1 MTHDDL
7 SPGWQVWLATP
18 EAAGALDPT
27 SLDAGEQ
34 AQWAR
39 LWTERR
45 RRDWAASRSLLRAVS
60 TNTCSARS
68 LSHSHAYAAL
78 ALAPPLTSVGVD
90 VEWLAPREFVGMAE
104 IGYSPAE
111 AALIASLA
119 EPGQQRAAF
128 YELWTLKEA
137 CAKAFGLSLVDA
149 LHQCR
154 FVNDGLMWE
163 AEIPSARSWQAIVYA
178 PRPDLRLSLVR
189 VADPFEPALL
199 PVAMKEWPSGH
210 AVEWPAVRRF
220 NGPVRSH
227 AAP

>member
-1 MTHDDL
+1 MTHDDP

-18 EAAGALDPT
+18 DAAAALDPT
-27 SLDAGEQ
+27 SLDAGER
-34 AQWAR
+34 AQWACLR
-39 LWTERR
+39 TERR
-45 RRDWAASRSLLRAVS
+45 RRDWAASRSLLRAAS
-60 TNTCSARS
+60 ADSSRARS

-104 IGYSPAE
+104 IGYSRAE
-111 AALIASLA
+111 AALIASIT

-137 CAKAFGLSLVDA
+137 CAKALGLSLVDS

-154 FVNDGLMWE
+154 FVNDGLTWE
-163 AEIPSARSWQAIVYA
+163 AEIPSAKAWQAIVYA

-189 VADPFEPALL
+189 VADTVEPTLL
-199 PVAMKEWPSGH
+199 PVAMREWPCGD
-210 AVEWPAVRRF
+210 AVEWPTVRRF

>member
-1 MTHDDL
+1 MTHEGP
-7 SPGWQVWLATP
+7 SPGWHVWLATP
-18 EAAGALDPT
+18 EAATALDPT
-27 SLDAGEQ
+27 SLDAVER
-34 AQWAR
+34 AQWVCLR
-39 LWTERR
+39 TERR
-45 RRDWAASRSLLRAVS
+45 RRDWAASRSLLRAAS
-60 TNTCSARS
+60 ADTRSARS

-78 ALAPPLTSVGVD
+78 ALAPALTSVGVD

-119 EPGQQRAAF
+119 ETGLQRAAF

-137 CAKAFGLSLVDA
+137 CAKALGLSLVDS

-154 FVNDGLMWE
+154 FVNDGLTWE
-163 AEIPSARSWQAIVYA
+163 AEIPSAKAWQAIVYA

-189 VADPFEPALL
+189 VADTVEPTRS

-210 AVEWPAVRRF
+210 AVEWPTVRCF
-220 NGPVRSH
+220 SGPVRLH

>member
-1 MTHDDL
+1 MTHDEP

-18 EAAGALDPT
+18 EAATALDPT
-27 SLDAGEQ
+27 SLDAGER

-39 LWTERR
+39 LQTERR
-45 RRDWAASRSLLRAVS
+45 RRDWASSRSLLRAASEDTRS
-60 TNTCSARS
+60 TRS

-104 IGYSPAE
+104 IGYAPAE
-111 AALIASLA
+111 AALIASLV

-137 CAKAFGLSLVDA
+137 CAKALGLSLVDS

-154 FVNDGLMWE
+154 FVNDELAWE
-163 AEIPSARSWQAIVYA
+163 AEIPSAKSWQAIVYA
-178 PRPDLRLSLVR
+178 PRPDLRLALVR
-189 VADPFEPALL
+189 VADTLEPTLL
-199 PVAMKEWPSGH
+199 PVAMKEWPSGV
-210 AVEWPAVRRF
+210 AVAWPTVRCV